1 MIHVKEKIVTDSL
14 LLQFLMSFEKIDN
27 AIRIAENVFN
37 LKAKMDTLNAWFMQV
52 IRYASLKRPHIHEN
66 MQQRVR
72 SLRMGSTATT
82 DIILKANVGTC
93 IRSHAIVLLTTPLIH
108 Q

>member
-52 IRYASLKRPHIHEN
+52 IRYASLHIHAN

-72 SLRMGSTATT
+72 SLCIGSTAST
-82 DIILKANVGTC
+82 DI
-93 IRSHAIVLLTTPLIH
+93 LL
-108 Q
+108 